1 MVEQAL
7 LVARVAFVVLLYL
20 FIWRVV
26 KLSVRDV
33 RAPQESL
40 IISPEA
46 ARAAGLGAAA
56 PPPPPNAAAAPAS
69 GPAHL
74 YILQSPVFPE
84 GARVVLDEDV
94 VFGRAPGCDVVLDG
108 DETASGRHA
117 RVFHRTGYVLIEDL
131 GSTNGTF
138 VNGERVAGDRP
149 LTVGDKVGIGATQLE
164 LRAGAA

>member
-26 KLSVRDV
+26 KLAVRDV

-46 ARAAGLGAAA
+46 ARAAGLGTAA
-56 PPPPPNAAAAPAS
+56 PPPKTPARP
-69 GPAHL
+69 GPRHL
-74 YILQSPVFPE
+74 YILQSPVFPA

-94 VFGRAPGCDVVLDG
+94 VFGRAEGCDVVLDA

-117 RVFHRTGYVLIEDL
+117 RVFHRDGQVLVEDL

-138 VNGERVAGDRP
+138 VNGRRVGGDTLLAVGDRV
-149 LTVGDKVGIGATQLE
+149 TVGATELE

>member
-26 KLSVRDV
+26 KLSVRDI

-40 IISPEA
+40 IITPEA

-56 PPPPPNAAAAPAS
+56 PPPAPAP
-69 GPAHL
+69 GPAGPRHL
-74 YILQSPVFPE
+74 FVVKSPVFPP
-84 GARVVLDEDV
+84 GSRVVLDEDV
-94 VFGRAPGCDVVLDG
+94 VFGRAQGCDVVLEGDG
-108 DETASGRHA
+108 TASGRHA
-117 RVFHRTGYVLIEDL
+117 RVFHRNGTVLIEDL

-138 VNGERVAGDRP
+138 VNGRRVAGDTA
-149 LTVGDKVGIGATQLE
+149 LAVGDRVGIGGTELE
-164 LRAGAA
+164 VRAGAA

>member
-26 KLSVRDV
+26 KLSVRDI

-56 PPPPPNAAAAPAS
+56 PPPVPAERS
-69 GPAHL
+69 DGPRHL
-74 YILQSPVFPE
+74 YVVHSPVFPE

-94 VFGRAPGCDVVLDG
+94 VFGRAVNCDVVLDG
-108 DETASGRHA
+108 DDTASGRHA
-117 RVFHRTGYVLIEDL
+117 RVFHRSGHVLIEDL

-138 VNGERVAGDRP
+138 VNGRRVAGDTA
-149 LTVGDKVGIGATQLE
+149 LSVGDRVGIGATELE

>member
-26 KLSVRDV
+26 KLSVRDI

-46 ARAAGLGAAA
+46 ARAAGLGSAA
-56 PPPPPNAAAAPAS
+56 PPAPPADATT
-69 GPAHL
+69 GPRHL
-74 YILQSPVFPE
+74 FVVKSPVFPA
-84 GARVVLDEDV
+84 GARVVLEEDV
-94 VFGRAPGCDVVLDG
+94 VFGRAEGCDVVLDG
-108 DETASGRHA
+108 DDTASARHA
-117 RVFHRTGYVLIEDL
+117 RVFHRNGGVLIEDL

-138 VNGERVAGDRP
+138 VNGRRVAADTALGVGDR
-149 LTVGDKVGIGATQLE
+149 VAIGATELE
-164 LRAGAA
+164 VRAGAA